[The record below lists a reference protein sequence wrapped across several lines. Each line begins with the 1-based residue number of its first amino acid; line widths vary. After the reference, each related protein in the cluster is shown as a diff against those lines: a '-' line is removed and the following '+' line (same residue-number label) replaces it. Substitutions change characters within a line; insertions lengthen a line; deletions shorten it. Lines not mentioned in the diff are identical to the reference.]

1 MDKFTKQKLVE
12 HRAELDEL
20 KKLVFRL
27 NVFRQDLPSG
37 VLMTDLYTMLD
48 EIKYLMGYLDCMLEF
63 DATFSFCAH
72 A

>member
-1 MDKFTKQKLVE
+1 MEKISKQKLVE

-37 VLMTDLYTMLD
+37 VFMTDLYTMLD
-48 EIKYLMGYLDCMLEF
+48 ELKYLMGYLDCMLEF
-63 DATFSFCAH
+63 DVKFLPLG
-72 A
+72 

>member
-1 MDKFTKQKLVE
+1 LVE

-48 EIKYLMGYLDCMLEF
+48 ELKYLMGYLDCMLEF
-63 DATFSFCAH
+63 DVKPLYK
-72 A
+72 

>member
-48 EIKYLMGYLDCMLEF
+48 ELKYLMGYLDCMLEF
-63 DATFSFCAH
+63 DVKPLYK
-72 A
+72 